1 MMQEFPEIIVERIEY
16 EDLLLLLRQILPIA
30 HGHILPVL
38 ARIHPLLDTNSLE
51 IGFPELLEKFFIL
64 IHKALIKHP
73 RDKVPLTTIFAECH
87 LPYFPQIVVIP
98 VCPLDVINQPA
109 LVGKAVFKV
118 LCH

>member
-1 MMQEFPEIIVERIEY
+1 MQEFPEIIVERIEY
-16 EDLLLLLRQILPIA
+16 EDLLLLLRQIFPIA

-87 LPYFPQIVVIP
+87 LPYFLYIVIKALGALKVIY
-98 VCPLDVINQPA
+98 QPT